1 MSRHGDKLVTINRYQ
16 SRIVRLRLILAVL
29 GSEMAESLANSEDQ
43 SSLSFGWLRF
53 RPRCLQILN
62 TPRWFLFFLSQY
74 FFTQSIV
81 VNGIYPGSLSTIE
94 RRFGF
99 TRYVYF
105 CVITLDKRIYHFVH
119 QFACCGETTACVSI
133 VEIKCELV

>member
-1 MSRHGDKLVTINRYQ
+1 
-16 SRIVRLRLILAVL
+16 
-29 GSEMAESLANSEDQ
+29 MAESLANSEDQ

-119 QFACCGETTACVSI
+119 QFACCGETLTA
-133 VEIKCELV
+133 IKSEVFVFTEGHELV